1 MTNLNTLHD
10 LKPFLHRVA
19 SNDPSRDREK
29 MWDRLYDSVDDCGLL
44 LLGVGVSRGKAI
56 RYSQQCA
63 APRARVWPFHSTVE
77 GTVMM

>member
-1 MTNLNTLHD
+1 
-10 LKPFLHRVA
+10 
-19 SNDPSRDREK
+19 

-63 APRARVWPFHSTVE
+63 APRAQVWPFHSTVE